1 MLRPWERDFST
12 NNVNCVLFLFSAF
25 LSDTPISKCFC
36 FCSAAFNTSK
46 SPKGSLYTIPKV
58 IQNALRWVNVRFEY
72 WGTNAY
78 FTR

>member
-36 FCSAAFNTSK
+36 FCSAAFNK
-46 SPKGSLYTIPKV
+46 QV
-58 IQNALRWVNVRFEY
+58 A
-72 WGTNAY
+72 
-78 FTR
+78 